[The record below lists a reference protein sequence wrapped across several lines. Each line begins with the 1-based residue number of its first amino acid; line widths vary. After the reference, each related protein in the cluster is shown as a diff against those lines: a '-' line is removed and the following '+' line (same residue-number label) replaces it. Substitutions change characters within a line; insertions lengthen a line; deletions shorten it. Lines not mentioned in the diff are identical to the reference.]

1 MRTHFAAVAAF
12 LAVTLILSGVTAR
25 AQTKEDFKA
34 KYDAVKGSTNFDP
47 HDLTGIWEMTVLD
60 HTLGTPAP
68 PLTDAGKQAMKGRI
82 GDTPGVPRAVVNAVK
97 GSPDV
102 HLAGNGVRSNAPW
115 LACNPMGF
123 PRLMNDDEPM
133 EFIVTKD
140 KILQVFQWEHR
151 IRYLWTDGRELP
163 SGQSLENLGPAW
175 YGHSVGKWD
184 GNTLVVN
191 TVGMEERAWLDN
203 LGYPKSFHARLEEK
217 WRLTDSNT
225 LEVQLTLYD
234 PEYYTAPYVGSKKT
248 FKRVPNDSITYFG
261 WSGLFAGISEGICA
275 PMNEV
280 EGYNKGFRDLG
291 DQKPNK

>member
-1 MRTHFAAVAAF
+1 MRNRVTTAAAV
-12 LAVTLILSGVTAR
+12 LALMFVLSGVAAL
-25 AQTKEDFKA
+25 AQGKEDFKA
-34 KYDAVKGSTNFDP
+34 KYDANAGSKNFDP

-68 PLTDAGKQAMKGRI
+68 PLTAAGKQAMKGRI
-82 GDTPGVPRAVVNAVK
+82 GDTPGVPRAIVNAVK

-115 LACNPMGF
+115 LECNPMGH

-133 EFIVTKD
+133 ELIMTKD

-163 SGQSLENLGPAW
+163 SGQNLENLGPAW

-203 LGYPKSFHARLEEK
+203 LGYPKSFHARLEESWK
-217 WRLTDSNT
+217 LLDSNT
-225 LEVQLTLYD
+225 LEFQLTLYD

-248 FKRVPNDSITYFG
+248 FKRIPDNSITYSG
-261 WSGLFAGISEGICA
+261 WKGLFAGISEGICA

-280 EGYNKGFRDLG
+280 EGYNKGFRDVG
-291 DQKPNK
+291 DQKQN

>member
-1 MRTHFAAVAAF
+1 MRTRWTAIAAF
-12 LAVTLILSGVTAR
+12 VAVTLVLSVVA
-25 AQTKEDFKA
+25 AQAQGKEDFKA
-34 KYDAVKGSTNFDP
+34 KYDANKGSANFDA
-47 HDLTGIWEMTVLD
+47 HDLSGIWEMTVLD

-68 PLTDAGKQAMKGRI
+68 PLTEAGKQAMKGRI
-82 GDTPGVPRAVVNAVK
+82 GDTPGVPRAIVNAVK

-102 HLAGNGVRSNAPW
+102 HLAANGVRANAPW
-115 LACNPMGF
+115 LVCNPMGF

-133 EFIVTKD
+133 EMIMTKD

-163 SGQSLENLGPAW
+163 SGQNLENLGPAW
-175 YGHSVGKWD
+175 YGHSVAKWD

-203 LGYPKSFHARLEEK
+203 LGYPKSFHARLEERWK
-217 WRLTDSNT
+217 LNDSNT

-234 PEYYTAPYVGSKKT
+234 PEYYTAPYVGAKKT
-248 FKRVPNDSITYFG
+248 FRRIPNENITYFG
-261 WSGLFAGISEGICA
+261 WGGLFAGISEGICA

-280 EGYNKGFRDLG
+280 EGYNQGFRDLG
-291 DQKPNK
+291 DKK

>member
-1 MRTHFAAVAAF
+1 MRTRLTAAAAF
-12 LAVTLILSGVTAR
+12 LAVTVIFSGTSAH
-25 AQTKEDFKA
+25 AQGKEDFKA
-34 KYDAVKGSTNFDP
+34 KYDANKGSANFDP
-47 HDLTGIWEMTVLD
+47 HDLSGIWEMTVLD

-68 PLTDAGKQAMKGRI
+68 ALTEGGKRAMKGRI
-82 GDTPGVPRAVVNAVK
+82 GDTPGVPRAIVNAVK

-115 LACNPMGF
+115 LLCNPMGF

-133 EFIVTKD
+133 ELIMTKD

-151 IRYLWTDGRELP
+151 IRYLWTDGREVP

-217 WRLTDSNT
+217 WRLVDSNT

-248 FKRVPNDSITYFG
+248 FRRVPNDSITYFG
-261 WSGLFAGISEGICA
+261 WNGLFAGISEGICA

-291 DQKPNK
+291 DQKSTK

>member
-1 MRTHFAAVAAF
+1 MRTRLIAVAVF
-12 LAVTLILSGVTAR
+12 LAGTLIFSGVTAH
-25 AQTKEDFKA
+25 AQAKEDFKA
-34 KYDAVKGSTNFDP
+34 KYDANKGNANFDP
-47 HDLTGIWEMTVLD
+47 HDLTGIWEMTGLD

-68 PLTDAGKQAMKGRI
+68 PLTEAGKQAMKGRV
-82 GDTPGVPRAVVNAVK
+82 GDTPGVPRAIVNAVK

-102 HLAGNGVRSNAPW
+102 HLAGNGARSNAPW
-115 LACNPMGF
+115 LVCNPMGY

-133 EFIVTKD
+133 EMIMTKD

-163 SGQSLENLGPAW
+163 SGQNLENLGPAW
-175 YGHSVGKWD
+175 YGHSVAKWE
-184 GNTLVVN
+184 GNTLVAN

-217 WRLTDSNT
+217 WRLIDSNT

-234 PEYYTAPYVGSKKT
+234 PDYYTAPYVGSKKT
-248 FKRVPNDSITYFG
+248 FRRVPNDSITYFG

-291 DQKPNK
+291 DKKQN

>member
-1 MRTHFAAVAAF
+1 MQTRLTAVAAF
-12 LAVTLILSGVTAR
+12 LSLTVIFSGITAH
-25 AQTKEDFKA
+25 AQGKEDFKA
-34 KYDAVKGSTNFDP
+34 KYDANKGSTNFDP
-47 HDLTGIWEMTVLD
+47 HDLSGVWEMTVLD

-68 PLTDAGKQAMKGRI
+68 PLTEAGKQAMKGRI
-82 GDTPGVPRAVVNAVK
+82 GDTPGVPRAIVNAVK
-97 GSPDV
+97 GSPDI

-115 LACNPMGF
+115 LLCNPMGF

-133 EFIVTKD
+133 EFITTKD

-163 SGQSLENLGPAW
+163 SGQNLENLGPAW

-217 WRLTDSNT
+217 WRLVDSNT

-261 WSGLFAGISEGICA
+261 WNGLFAGISEGICA

-291 DQKPNK
+291 DKK